1 MKVQIEK
8 PLFDLDEMPILMMI
22 INQALLKSSLGKDPF
37 DDLVFELDV
46 ILPKTT
52 LKYGR
57 GGNHVWVNYRNER
70 ILLITE

>member
-8 PLFDLDEMPILMMI
+8 PLFDLGEMPNLMKI
-22 INQALLKSSLGKDPF
+22 VDQAIKSPLGDDPF
-37 DDLVFELDV
+37 ADLIRELDV
-46 ILPKTT
+46 VLTKTT

-70 ILLITE
+70 VLLITE

>member
-8 PLFDLDEMPILMMI
+8 PLYDLDELPNLMKVV
-22 INQALLKSSLGKDPF
+22 NQATFKSPLGV
-37 DDLVFELDV
+37 DLFADLIRELDV
-46 ILPKTT
+46 VLTKTT

-70 ILLITE
+70 ILLITQ

>member
-8 PLFDLDEMPILMMI
+8 PLFDLDELPNLMKI
-22 INQALLKSSLGKDPF
+22 VDQATFKGVMGDDPF
-37 DDLVFELDV
+37 ADLIRELDFV
-46 ILPKTT
+46 LRKTT

-70 ILLITE
+70 VLLITE